1 MDSRNQVRSRVEWS
15 ATQNIANNTST
26 ITVDVYTYF
35 QYAVYANASAD
46 VIVDIGGQKSTVSR
60 VIGSHPNGVNKRVA
74 RVTKTVKH
82 NNDGTLRVRIK
93 VTNPFRVTYAG
104 QYLNNANHDFTI
116 TLNTIPRQS
125 ELVSVSDFT
134 LPSSTGPTI
143 NIKSHVSS
151 FRHNADLKVNGVFIT
166 NLRRVAAG
174 THTFNLTS
182 AEQDKILNL
191 MSNTTSTK
199 FEVVLGTYSGDTF
212 IGRTQTKTAT
222 VSVSSSVVPVINSVT
237 QSEANSDLKD
247 KGLSVYIQ
255 NQSRVRIQTKAT
267 GMHGARIKEIKV
279 TALGR
284 THYGSDI
291 TTDVVNVGDPNQVS
305 FGAQIE
311 VTDTRGRKAYK
322 TIVRDVSEY
331 SVPTIDL
338 GDGIY
343 RQRWDSDLGKY
354 VPDQI
359 DGTLLHF
366 DVTVTVPYLKGN
378 NDDVMAMV
386 ILKADGDTHGVFVG
400 DFYMNPSRY
409 NFWIDEGKDLLHFTI
424 NVPYR
429 RELSTLYSYQISVEI
444 TDKISTTRYIYT
456 VPSGFA
462 ILDFHHSGKGIAV
475 GKVSEKPNTFEVAL
489 NAEFSGSVNTK
500 DSITIS
506 TGTQNPTD
514 NTLLRFKRK
523 DGSLHSAFMYND
535 NTQDLRLHFYDKNGQ
550 WKTYFNFTEDGTFL
564 AGGQPLNKVIEG
576 TLTSIGGHAVNE
588 MKLTKEGNTV
598 VFYGYVRGTFSPNIY
613 TEVCTLP
620 SGFRPPLSFTVAAA
634 TVGGRPAVVEVSTSG
649 KVRVNHDTGA
659 ARTWVGFSVTW
670 ML

>member
-1 MDSRNQVRSRVEWS
+1 MDSRDQVRSRVEWS
-15 ATQNIANNTST
+15 ATQNIENNTST

-35 QYAVYANASAD
+35 QYAIYANVSAD

-125 ELVSVSDFT
+125 ELTSVSNFT

-182 AEQDKILNL
+182 AEQNKILNL

-212 IGRTQTKTAT
+212 IGKTQTKTAT
-222 VSVSSSVVPVINSVT
+222 VSVSGSVVPVINSVT
-237 QSEANSDLKD
+237 QSEANNELKD

-279 TALGR
+279 TAPGKIY
-284 THYGSDI
+284 YGSDI
-291 TTDVVNVGDPNQVS
+291 TTDVVNVSNPNQVPFS
-305 FGAQIE
+305 AQIE
-311 VTDTRGRKAYK
+311 VTDTRNRK
-322 TIVRDVSEY
+322 TVHNITRDVSRY
-331 SVPTIDL
+331 SVPIIDIN
-338 GDGIY
+338 DGIY
-343 RQRWDSDLGKY
+343 RESWDSDLGKY
-354 VPDQI
+354 VPDQV
-359 DGTLLHF
+359 DGTRLHF
-366 DVTVTVPYLKGN
+366 DVRVTVPYLKGN
-378 NDDVMAMV
+378 NDDVMASAV
-386 ILKADGDTHGVFVG
+386 LRDDANDGWIQFG
-400 DFYMNPSRY
+400 DFYM
-409 NFWIDEGKDLLHFTI
+409 D
-424 NVPYR
+424 PYR
-429 RELSTLYSYQISVEI
+429 YDYSIDNENDILWFRISVPFPPEISTLYSYQIAVEI

-462 ILDFHHSGKGIAV
+462 ILDFHNSGKGIAV

-514 NTLLRFKRK
+514 NTLLRFRRK
-523 DGSLHSAFMYND
+523 DGTRHSAFMYNETD
-535 NTQDLRLHFYDKNGQ
+535 QALYLHLYSRTG
-550 WKTYFNFTEDGTFL
+550 WKSYFTFKDDGTFL
-564 AGGQPLNKVIEG
+564 AGGKSVDFSVAKPIGNNSNLNDF
-576 TLTSIGGHAVNE
+576 
-588 MKLTKEGNTV
+588 KEGGSRYVLSNRNAGTIMNTPV
-598 VFYGYVRGTFSPNIY
+598 ASTAFLL
-613 TEVCTLP
+613 EVINFGGNVKQT
-620 SGFRPPLSFTVAAA
+620 FTVYNNSAMY
-634 TVGGRPAVVEVSTSG
+634 T
-649 KVRVNHDTGA
+649 
-659 ARTWVGFSVTW
+659 RTYYAYGNSWSAW
-670 ML
+670 KKIY